1 MMSAY
6 VAGERLEIGVFT
18 DPTTGKCTWVTS
30 RTYGFEAG
38 GSLIDGLGAMIIV
51 PEYFETDLGTI
62 PAWLRWLFNPADP
75 RYARAFVTHDYLN
88 MLTARR
94 PPGPGVWS
102 SQVAAG
108 LLYDALRLDGAS
120 VSASV
125 ILTAGV
131 FLGIAKAER

>member
-1 MMSAY
+1 MSAY
-6 VAGERLEIGVFT
+6 VAGERLEIGIFT
-18 DPTTGKCTWVTS
+18 DPTTGKKTWVTS
-30 RTYGFEAG
+30 RTFGFEVG
-38 GSLIDGLGAMIIV
+38 GDFALGLGAMIVV

-62 PAWLRWLFNPADP
+62 PRWLRWLFNPSDP
-75 RYARAFVTHDYLN
+75 RYSRAFVVHDYVN
-88 MLTARR
+88 MLTAKR

-108 LLYDALRLDGAS
+108 LLYDALRLDGA
-120 VSASV
+120 AILPAT

>member
-1 MMSAY
+1 MSQF
-6 VAGERLEIGVFT
+6 VGGERLEIGIFT
-18 DPTTGKCTWVTS
+18 DPTTGRKTWVTS
-30 RTYGFEAG
+30 RAYGFVLG
-38 GSLIDGLGAMIIV
+38 GDYETQDGLLFVV

-88 MLTARR
+88 TLTAGR

-108 LLYDALRLDGAS
+108 VLYDALRLDGAS
-120 VSASV
+120 VPAASA
-125 ILTAGV
+125 IAIGV
-131 FLGIAKAER
+131 FLGIAQAEW